1 MNNITKL
8 ASLLFIG
15 GVVTSSGIQKRV
27 LVSTP
32 NFGAWY
38 RIEAKYQNHK
48 LNAVTVRREDSTL
61 EHTLTD
67 LEAPRWIH
75 HLQEV
80 RA

>member
-32 NFGAWY
+32 SSGDWY
-38 RIEAKYQNHK
+38 AITAKYQGHK
-48 LNAVTVRREDSTL
+48 LQAVTVRREDCTL
-61 EHTLTD
+61 ERNLTD
-67 LEAPRWIH
+67 QEAPRWINR
-75 HLQEV
+75 LKEV
-80 RA
+80 GA